1 MGFSAWPLR
10 CPSCDRRVTMA
21 PRMVFGAFS
30 RCPGCHELTFVL
42 ILPDIRA
49 GWIAVVKASEA
60 HDIGIRRLTPVQVL
74 RELGA
79 FVEAA

>member
-1 MGFSAWPLR
+1 
-10 CPSCDRRVTMA
+10 MA
-21 PRMVFGAFS
+21 PRMVYGAFA
-30 RCPGCHELTFVL
+30 RCLGCHELAFLL

-49 GWIAVVKASEA
+49 GWIAIVKASEA
-60 HDIGIRRLTPVQVL
+60 SELGRRRLTPLQVL